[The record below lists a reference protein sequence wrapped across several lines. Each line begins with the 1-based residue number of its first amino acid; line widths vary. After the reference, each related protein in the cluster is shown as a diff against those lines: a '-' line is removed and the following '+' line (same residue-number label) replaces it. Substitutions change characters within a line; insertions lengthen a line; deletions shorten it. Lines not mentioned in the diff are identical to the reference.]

1 MKSISGFFQIDQ
13 IDQSRDFLQLDSF
26 CAIVT
31 FNVLK
36 CIGGSIGHFQ
46 DTIDV
51 VMSFLEGLEGCD
63 VMKLVELSIG
73 EISESSNFF
82 PILPQ
87 LFLIFL
93 IDILHTSAQSMALFL
108 VSHVWISHWID
119 TENPKFFN
127 SHVARSDL
135 GYGIAPS
142 KICGKDAAWPRVN
155 RDAKNG
161 PSWVCSLFFFNRCRI
176 LQNSQCWRP
185 ESTISPDED
194 LHVILVVFGNCSGRK
209 SSNDNVIYLYLLVF
223 YCW

>member
-1 MKSISGFFQIDQ
+1 
-13 IDQSRDFLQLDSF
+13 
-26 CAIVT
+26 
-31 FNVLK
+31 
-36 CIGGSIGHFQ
+36 
-46 DTIDV
+46 
-51 VMSFLEGLEGCD
+51 MSFLEGLEGCD

-161 PSWVCSLFFFNRCRI
+161 PSWVCSLFFFQQVQDFTK
-176 LQNSQCWRP
+176 LQVLETWINNFSRWRP
-185 ESTISPDED
+185 TCHFICFWK
-194 LHVILVVFGNCSGRK
+194 LFWKKKFKWQC
-209 SSNDNVIYLYLLVF
+209 YLLIFSCV
-223 YCW
+223 